1 MPDYATNAPQG
12 YMGDWRR
19 GAPLGRPSI
28 APDTRTPAELEAEA
42 LQCEEHAAT
51 AERDKESRRTPDS
64 FKAPY
69 WQEAAARFRK
79 EAAELRAMIP
89 AAEARVKVSPKV
101 TLQRVRLDSG
111 GYDPQGAYWG
121 IGQPLYWAATDDGE
135 LDTTLRADDRDDAKA
150 QVREIIPGARFYN

>member
-12 YMGDWRR
+12 YQGDWRR

-42 LQCEEHAAT
+42 RQCENHAEA
-51 AERDKESRRTPDS
+51 AERDKEDRRTPDS
-64 FKAPY
+64 FKEQF
-69 WQEAAARFRK
+69 WQAAAESFWK
-79 EAAELRAMIP
+79 KAAELRAMIP
-89 AAEARVKVSPKV
+89 AAEARLKASPKV
-101 TLQRVRLDSG
+101 TLRRVRLDPD
-111 GYDPQGAYWG
+111 GYDSEGAYWG
-121 IGQPLYWAATDDGE
+121 ISQPLYWAATDDGE